1 MTTGPSVLVVA
12 KAPVP
17 GEAKTRVARD
27 VGDDAA
33 ADLAAAALLDT
44 IDTAVAS
51 GFPVVVA
58 MTGDLGEAARAAE
71 LGAVLGDLSVV
82 PQVGESFGERLARAH
97 LDADEGHGVVQ
108 VGMDSPQLTVGD
120 LHEAAAALADH
131 ASVLG
136 PAEDGGWWLLALR
149 RGSDAAA
156 LATVEMSTSSTGQHT
171 LDVLPHP
178 TALLRTL
185 NDVDTWDDARAVAT
199 DVPSSRFGVAVAS
212 AAERTLP

>member
-17 GEAKTRVARD
+17 GEAKTRIARD

-44 IDTAVAS
+44 IDTAVAT
-51 GFPVVVA
+51 GLPVVIA
-58 MTGDLGEAARAAE
+58 MTGDLDRAARAAE
-71 LGAVLGDLSVV
+71 LGEAVSALRVV

-97 LDADEGHGVVQ
+97 VDADQGHGVVQ
-108 VGMDSPQLTVGD
+108 VGMDSPQVSVDD
-120 LHEAAAALADH
+120 LHEAAARLADH

-136 PAEDGGWWLLALR
+136 PAEDGGWWLLALH

-171 LDVLPHP
+171 LDVLPGP

-185 NDVDTWDDARAVAT
+185 NDVDTWDDARAVAAA
-199 DVPSSRFGVAVAS
+199 VPNSRFAAAAAS
-212 AAERTLP
+212 VAERARS